1 VSEAHPLRVIIAGGG
16 VAALETM
23 LALHSLAGD
32 RVQMEVFA
40 PEPRFW
46 YRPLSVAE
54 PFGVGR
60 AHHFELAAI
69 AESARA
75 GFTLDRLA
83 SVNADAQLA
92 RTALGAEVENDALV
106 IACGAQARPLLPG
119 AFTFRGPAD
128 TDAFRQLLAEAEDGI
143 VESIVFALPVGA
155 AWPLPL
161 YELALLTAAHLE
173 QRAPHVRLAI
183 VTPEQEPLSLFGSS
197 AGEAVR
203 AILDERGIKLHTRRH
218 PARFENGMLE
228 LVPAGMIPAERV
240 VALPRLEG
248 PQILGLPQDSSGFV
262 ATDLSGRVHGLTNV
276 YAVGDI
282 TQFPVKQGGIATE
295 QADAAAQVI
304 AAQAGADV
312 NPHRFEPVLRAILLT
327 GGAPLY
333 LRHEP
338 HGGRGDTT
346 TVSSEAL
353 WWPPAKIAGRY
364 LAPFLAGAPTLI
376 RH

>member
-1 VSEAHPLRVIIAGGG
+1 VVIAGGG

-23 LALHSLAGD
+23 LALRSLAGD
-32 RVQMEVFA
+32 LVEMELVA

-46 YRPLSVAE
+46 YRPLAVAE
-54 PFGVGR
+54 PFDVGR
-60 AHHFELAAI
+60 AHHFELAEI

-83 SVNADAQLA
+83 SVDPDAHLA
-92 RTALGAEVENDALV
+92 RTALGAKLEYDALV
-106 IACGAQARPLLPG
+106 IACGAQARPVIPE

-128 TDAFRQLLAEAEDGI
+128 SDAFRHLLAEAEDGI
-143 VESIVFALPVGA
+143 IESIAFAVPAGA

-161 YELALLTAAHLE
+161 YELALLTAAQLE
-173 QRAPHVRLAI
+173 ERSPHVRLAI
-183 VTPEQEPLSLFGSS
+183 VTPEREPLSLFGRS
-197 AGEAVR
+197 AAESIR
-203 AILDERGIKLHTRRH
+203 TLLDQHGIKLHTGRH
-218 PARFENGMLE
+218 PVRFENRRLE
-228 LVPAGMIPAERV
+228 LVPAAILAADRV

-248 PQILGLPQDSSGFV
+248 PQILGLPQDSGGFL

-276 YAVGDI
+276 YAAGDI
-282 TQFPVKQGGIATE
+282 TQFPVKQGGIATQ
-295 QADAAAQVI
+295 QADAVAEVI
-304 AAQAGADV
+304 AAQAGAEV
-312 NPHRFEPVLRAILLT
+312 HPRRFQPVLRAILLT

-338 HGGRGDTT
+338 QGGRGDTS
-346 TVSSEAL
+346 TVSDEAL

>member
-1 VSEAHPLRVIIAGGG
+1 VVIAGGG

-32 RVQMEVFA
+32 RVQMEVVA

-54 PFGVGR
+54 PFGFGR
-60 AHHFELAAI
+60 AHHFELAEI

-83 SVNADAQLA
+83 SVDADAHLA
-92 RTALGAEVENDALV
+92 RTALGAELEYDALV

-119 AFTFRGPAD
+119 ALTFRGPAD
-128 TDAFRQLLAEAEDGI
+128 TDALRHLLAEAEDGV
-143 VESIVFALPVGA
+143 VEAIMFALPVGA
-155 AWPLPL
+155 TWPLPL

-173 QRAPHVRLAI
+173 QRAPRVRLAI
-183 VTPEQEPLSLFGSS
+183 VTPEQEPLSLFGTS
-197 AGEAVR
+197 AGEAIR
-203 AILDERGIKLHTRRH
+203 PILEERGIKLHTRCH
-218 PARFENGMLE
+218 PARFENGLLE
-228 LVPAGMIPAERV
+228 LVPAAMLAADRV

-262 ATDLSGRVHGLTNV
+262 ATDLSGRVHGLADV
-276 YAVGDI
+276 YAVGDV

-312 NPHRFEPVLRAILLT
+312 RPHRFEPVVRAILLT

-338 HGGRGDTT
+338 HGGRGDATI
-346 TVSSEAL
+346 VSNEAL

-364 LAPFLAGAPTLI
+364 LAPFLAGAATLI